1 MANRHNWNGN
11 GGFKKQDGSKVVFFY
26 GFPLTTTEEVFRN
39 EILAPHSDVEV
50 LKMDFFA
57 KKLMSFVHCKTNEGA
72 KSLITAW
79 NKQMMS
85 GSDKPLQVRFKTA
98 DRNNQNSNNQSYGGG
113 GGGGRG
119 GAWGGNGGHGGQD
132 PEEMKRE
139 KIWNSIQLPGEPKH
153 TGSRPFNPKSVEDET
168 HTKLGYAKEAL
179 KITGFEPDMSQTQVI
194 DILSVFGPIHT
205 FYEVAEGE
213 FIVRFC
219 YDLCTEFVHKHLV
232 EQAESGSP
240 LVKTQKIPE
249 NLQMERIDTLEE
261 WV

>member
-1 MANRHNWNGN
+1 MANRHNWGGN
-11 GGFKKQDGSKVVFFY
+11 GGYKKQDGSKVVFFY

-50 LKMDFFA
+50 LKVDFFG

-72 KSLITAW
+72 KTLITAW
-79 NKQMMS
+79 NKQMMA

-98 DRNNQNSNNQSYGGG
+98 DRNQNSHNQSY
-113 GGGGRG
+113 GGGRG
-119 GAWGGNGGHGGQD
+119 GAWGGEASGD
-132 PEEMKRE
+132 PEDIKRE

-168 HTKLGYAKEAL
+168 HSKLGYAKEAL
-179 KITGFEPDMSQTQVI
+179 KITGFDHELSQTAVI

-249 NLQMERIDTLEE
+249 NLKMERIDTLEE